1 MFQPNRSMRNN
12 HADTVRAVAGS
23 NEIARSPM
31 AASWRRS
38 LVHHKLDPA
47 EDRGS
52 LRLTAAE
59 LAHRREASGL
69 LLRIAAPVLDRLANA
84 AVEAGCAVFLTDG
97 EGVILDDRMGEAD
110 RSTLFAADLAPG
122 AVWSEAEEGTNAI
135 GTCLAEKRPVI
146 VYRGQHFRTRN
157 AQLSCTGAPVFGAEG
172 EVQAVIDVSSAR
184 GDITEAHSRLVSLAV
199 VEAARRIEREL
210 FRAHFTGARI
220 LSVEGSDSSGPIL
233 LAVDRD
239 DLILGATRAARRS
252 FGLTAE
258 DIAGRRPAGDL
269 LGETASGDLDEALR
283 SEMLRALQ
291 RARGNVSAAARDL
304 RIGRATFYRKMKQLG
319 LSEA

>member
-1 MFQPNRSMRNN
+1 MFQPNRSVRTN

-59 LAHRREASGL
+59 LAYRREASGL

-184 GDITEAHSRLVSLAV
+184 GDITEAHSRLVAFAV
-199 VEAARRIEREL
+199 AEAARRIEREL

-258 DIAGRRPAGDL
+258 DIASRRPAGDL

-291 RARGNVSAAARDL
+291 RAGGNVSAAARDL